1 NSAKF
6 VPNVARGAPPDLL
19 CEVAFDGNTK
29 RTETRKKTWKPAW
42 NEDFNLLVTARSK
55 LDFKLMK
62 PIRNKKLTI
71 PLAAEGRPDGQ
82 RLGELL
88 VTLTCDQVNMS
99 AIQQQSQQ
107 STGAATGDSNNSGED
122 LPPGWEMRRDARGRP
137 YYVDHNTRT
146 TTWERPSPLPPGWER
161 RTDPNGRTYYV
172 DHNTRT
178 TTWQRPSTNLLQAQ
192 QNFHDWR
199 NAQNFQ
205 DFANRFINMP
215 GAGGAGNAEAGS
227 GSETGNG
234 TAPTAGTGGSST
246 TGSGSEDG
254 GLGPLPEGWEKRIDP
269 QGRAYFVNHR
279 NRTTQW
285 EDPRRLGNLKPDE
298 ERPLPEGWEIRYTR
312 EGLKYFVDHN
322 TRSTTFTDPRT
333 GINVHPSA
341 KMQYERHFQ
350 WKLGQ
355 FRYHCQSN
363 ALQGHVKI
371 QVSRQNLM
379 EDSFHQIMRI
389 DPVDLRKRLY
399 IQFKGEEGL
408 DYGGLA
414 REWFFHLSH
423 ELMNPMYCLFEYAS
437 NNNYSLQ
444 INPGSSINPDHL
456 QYFRFIGRFIAM
468 ALYHGKFI
476 DNGFTLPF
484 YKMMLNKPLNLKDIE
499 TVDNSYY
506 NSLLSI
512 RDSDLEECDLG
523 MYFSVDYEVLGEIR
537 EHELKPGGRD
547 IPVNND
553 NKEEYIQLIVE
564 WRFRRGVQ
572 EQMNAFLNGFKE
584 VIPLE
589 WLRYFDERELE
600 LMLCGMQEIDVDD
613 WERSTIYRH
622 YNRSSK
628 QVQWL
633 WRFIRELDN
642 EKRTRLLQFVTGTCR
657 LPVGGFAELI
667 GSNGPQKFCVEKC
680 GKETSLPRSHTCF
693 NRLDLPPYKSYEQLK
708 EKLLYA
714 IEETEGFTQE

>member
-42 NEDFNLLVTARSK
+42 NEDFTLLVTARSK

-137 YYVDHNTRT
+137 YYVDHNNRT

-192 QNFHDWR
+192 QNFQDWR

-215 GAGGAGNAEAGS
+215 GAGGAGNADAGS

-341 KMQYERHFQ
+341 TMQYERHFQ

-355 FRYHCQSN
+355 ISW
-363 ALQGHVKI
+363 KI
-371 QVSRQNLM
+371 RFIRLC
-379 EDSFHQIMRI
+379 D
-389 DPVDLRKRLY
+389 DPVDCQTMY
-399 IQFKGEEGL
+399 IQFKGEEGN
-408 DYGGLA
+408 GS
-414 REWFFHLSH
+414 FT
-423 ELMNPMYCLFEYAS
+423 CLTTDEPNVLPVQYA
-437 NNNYSLQ
+437 NNYSLQ

-553 NKEEYIQLIVE
+553 NKEDYIQLIVE

-633 WRFIRELDN
+633 WRFVRELDN